1 MKLILPFLLI
11 PALLF
16 AQEAK
21 PQIYNPAADAKKEIA
36 EAVEKAGKEG
46 KHVFIQIGGN
56 WCTWCL
62 RFHKFTTGDT
72 QIDSAFTAGYI
83 RIRVN
88 YSEENKNLEILKDLR
103 YPQRF
108 GFPVFVILDGKGN
121 YLHTQNSAY
130 LEEGKGYSKK
140 NILDFLRSWSPGA
153 LNPDE
158 YKD

>member
-1 MKLILPFLLI
+1 MKLIFTFLLI
-11 PALLF
+11 PALLS

-21 PQIYNPAADAKKEIA
+21 PKIYNPAADAGKELS

-56 WCTWCL
+56 WCSWCL
-62 RFHKFTTGDT
+62 RFHKFTSEDA
-72 QIDSAFTAGYI
+72 QIDSAFSAGYI
-83 RIRVN
+83 RVKLN
-88 YSEENKNLEILKDLR
+88 YSEENKNLEILKTLR

-140 NILDFLRSWSPGA
+140 NILDFLKSWSPGA
-153 LNPDE
+153 LNPDD